1 MKKYQQ
7 IAQELEAAITKG
19 VYCPGDKL
27 PSIRRLADDL
37 KVAKNTVI
45 AALYQL
51 ESKNLIEAQPKSGF
65 TVCSVIHPNPP
76 ESPEF
81 ETISP
86 AIVQTPELLREI
98 ITKGA
103 AFDIKPDETPE
114 PENRLIS
121 KLYRLINKTMRKNSA
136 RNVSYYDEPEGAVV
150 LREQIARHYS
160 KVGVSLNRNQ
170 IAISGGCQHALFMAL
185 MATCKPG
192 DNVVIESPGFYGVIQ
207 LLDELGLNA
216 IEVPCH
222 NISGIDV
229 NTLQRVV
236 SEYDVRACVV
246 TPAFSTPTGAC
257 MPDEAKQT
265 LALLAEEYDFAVI
278 EDDIYGDLGFH
289 FRPKPI
295 KHFDNHER
303 VILCGSFSKSLSREL
318 RVGWISGARWH
329 NAICRLKLV
338 TLLASNSSV
347 QLALAEFMASGD
359 YQRYLKQ
366 RVQQLEQNRNA
377 LLSYLQNQGPE
388 EIQYTS
394 PIGGLC
400 IWVKLPAQLDTVSL
414 YHKALEQ
421 GIVLAPGALFTSHND
436 FSNYLR
442 LSFCHPLTES
452 RAQALKIL
460 MLLTEFGASVSV

>member
-1 MKKYQQ
+1 MNKYQQ
-7 IAQELEAAITKG
+7 IAQELENAIHQG

-27 PSIRRLADDL
+27 PSIRSLALKL

-45 AALYQL
+45 AALYLL
-51 ESKNLIEAQPKSGF
+51 ESKNLVEAQPKSGF
-65 TVCSVIHPNPP
+65 IIRSTIHNNPP
-76 ESPEF
+76 EPPKF

-86 AIVQTPELLREI
+86 TTVQTPELLREI

-136 RNVSYYDEPEGAVV
+136 RNALYYDEPEGALV
-150 LREQIARHYS
+150 LREQITRHYS
-160 KVGVSLNRNQ
+160 KLGVYLNHNQ

-216 IEVPCH
+216 IEVPC
-222 NISGIDV
+222 NSLSGIDIAV
-229 NTLQRVV
+229 LNQVV
-236 SEYDVRACVV
+236 TEFDVRACVV

-278 EDDIYGDLGFH
+278 EDDIYGDLGFQ

-295 KHFDNHER
+295 KHFDNYNR
-303 VILCGSFSKSLSREL
+303 VILCSSFSKSLSREL
-318 RVGWISGARWH
+318 RVGWIAGARWH
-329 NAICRLKLV
+329 NTICRLKLV
-338 TLLASNSSV
+338 SLLAGNASAQV
-347 QLALAEFMASGD
+347 ALAEFMASGD

-366 RVQQLEQNRNA
+366 RVRQLELNRNA
-377 LLSYLQNQGPE
+377 LLSTLQSQWPE
-388 EIQYTS
+388 TIQYTS
-394 PIGGLC
+394 PSGGLC
-400 IWVKLPAQLDTVSL
+400 IWLKLSTKLDTVSL
-414 YHKALEQ
+414 YHKALQQ
-421 GIVLAPGALFTSHND
+421 GIALTPGALFTSHND

-452 RAQALKIL
+452 RAQALKNL
-460 MLLTEFGASVSV
+460 MLLTED